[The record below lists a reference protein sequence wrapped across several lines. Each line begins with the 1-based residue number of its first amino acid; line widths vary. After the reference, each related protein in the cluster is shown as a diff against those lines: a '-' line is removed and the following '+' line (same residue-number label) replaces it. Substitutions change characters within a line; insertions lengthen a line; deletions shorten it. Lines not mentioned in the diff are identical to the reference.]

1 MKCAL
6 CRLEAEL
13 EESHIIPKFVY
24 RSLKKKSPTGNMR
37 MTSDPNKK
45 VQDGDKLFLLCGSCE
60 DLFNNYETLFAGNVY
75 HKFQSVTLKEFE
87 YDSWLERFIVS
98 VNWRNLYLDIIDF
111 VKKQNI
117 NARELEHLIDCEQKL
132 REFLLNKNE
141 GLGGIE
147 NHIFF
152 FNKIESS
159 SKEVADLNLH
169 SALGSSVV
177 GYTVLCDSYDSSYI
191 FLNLQGLIMVTILKP
206 SNHDSWDK
214 TKVEKSGFF
223 NLQEAQYIRSP
234 LMSELEYIAT
244 KVNNSQSKLSDTQRA
259 KILESIKNNSE
270 KYLKSNAFKR
280 SQNDRELREKFVNDN
295 QKNN

>member
-24 RSLKKKSPTGNMR
+24 RSLKKNSPTGNMR
-37 MTSDPNKK
+37 MTIEPNKK

-75 HKFQSVTLKEFE
+75 HKFQSGTLNEFE

-98 VNWRNLYLDIIDF
+98 VNWRNLYLDIIEF
-111 VKKQNI
+111 VKKPNI

-141 GLGGIE
+141 GLGCIE

-152 FNKIESS
+152 FNKIETS

-169 SALGSSVV
+169 SALGSSVM

-214 TKVEKSGFF
+214 TMVEKSGIF

-244 KVNNSQSKLSDTQRA
+244 KINNSQSKLSDTQRA

-280 SQNDRELREKFVNDN
+280 SQNDKELRGKFVNDN
-295 QKNN
+295 Q